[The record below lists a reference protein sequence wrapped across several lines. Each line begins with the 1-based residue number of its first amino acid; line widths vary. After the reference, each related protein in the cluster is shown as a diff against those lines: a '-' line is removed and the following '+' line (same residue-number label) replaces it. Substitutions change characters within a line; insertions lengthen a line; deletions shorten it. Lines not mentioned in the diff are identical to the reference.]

1 MASQQL
7 KQLIRMAEQIA
18 ANLAAGVDADT
29 AATRTADHL
38 RRFWTPA
45 MRSELLDYWQE
56 GQEELDATVSAALAV
71 LSSQAT
77 A

>member
-7 KQLIRMAEQIA
+7 KQLIKMADQIA
-18 ANLAAGVDADT
+18 ANLAAGVDANT
-29 AATRTADHL
+29 AAARTADHL

-45 MRSELLDYWQE
+45 MRNQLLDYWQVGE
-56 GQEELDATVSAALAV
+56 GDLDATVAAALAE

>member
-1 MASQQL
+1 MASQEL
-7 KQLIRMAEQIA
+7 KQLIKMAQQIA
-18 ANLAAGVDADT
+18 ANLAAGVDANT
-29 AATRTADHL
+29 AAARTADHL

-45 MRSELLDYWQE
+45 MRSQLLDYWQDGE
-56 GQEELDATVSAALAV
+56 GDLDTTVSAALAE

>member
-7 KQLIRMAEQIA
+7 KQLIRMAQQIA

-29 AATRTADHL
+29 AAARTADHL

-45 MRSELLDYWQE
+45 MRSELLDYWQLGE
-56 GQEELDATVSAALAV
+56 GDLDATVSAALV
-71 LSSQAT
+71 QLSAEAT